1 MPNST
6 VRAAAEGLPTDNR
19 EAMDTLK
26 PATADP
32 IYARLAEWRAA
43 LATFDACDEAKDPE
57 MYETLSLAEIEAQ
70 KVVYATK
77 PTTIAGVMTLAS
89 YLAVDENC
97 DDACIGDLA
106 LKQGLLTI
114 AGALA
119 DIEGK
124 RLAAP
129 PTPQATQLLRLQ
141 DGLEGVRVFVR
152 ALSLAAG
159 AIETDEADPLQALGY
174 LVEDKLT
181 DAIDALRAIR
191 QPQPEK
197 KAA

>member
-1 MPNST
+1 MP
-6 VRAAAEGLPTDNR
+6 
-19 EAMDTLK
+19 DTLSA
-26 PATADP
+26 PSDAALDQFNVVNDP
-32 IYARLAEWRAA
+32 IFARLAEWRAA
-43 LATFDACDEAKDPE
+43 LAAFDACDEAKDPE
-57 MYETLSLAEIEAQ
+57 MYETLSLAEIAAQ

-89 YLAVDENC
+89 YLAVDDNC

-124 RLAAP
+124 RLAAGVAP
-129 PTPQATQLLRLQ
+129 LSSQLLQIQ
-141 DGLEGVRVFVR
+141 DDLEGVRVFVR

-159 AIETDEADPLQALGY
+159 AIETDDADPLQALGY
-174 LVEDKLT
+174 LVKDKLT
-181 DAIDALRAIR
+181 EAIDALQAIR

-197 KAA
+197 RAA

>member
-6 VRAAAEGLPTDNR
+6 VRANAEGLPTDNC

-43 LATFDACDEAKDPE
+43 LAAFDACDEAKDPE

-114 AGALA
+114 RRRAGRHR
-119 DIEGK
+119 GQTPGG
-124 RLAAP
+124 RPHAP
-129 PTPQATQLLRLQ
+129 FNPASQTSGWA
-141 DGLEGVRVFVR
+141 
-152 ALSLAAG
+152 
-159 AIETDEADPLQALGY
+159 
-174 LVEDKLT
+174 
-181 DAIDALRAIR
+181 
-191 QPQPEK
+191 
-197 KAA
+197 